1 MKIKYILVF
10 FITIFLIVFALKK
23 SYALDENTIEEL
35 IDNDEINLDIILD
48 NINDT
53 EEVYNYIDLIDDSL
67 IPTASFNLSDKLND
81 NYDFLTIFAINFI
94 LNNEKYYKNDIIIEK
109 DYIYNDGINKY
120 VTNKYIDINKLYNI
134 TYNIL
139 GKKDYYI
146 INDYLKVNDNVIP
159 LLLINDYSFMME
171 LEKIIDIYNQ
181 NNKYEV
187 LVKYKNI
194 DLIYKYVF
202 EKTLDRY
209 IINNIEVY

>member
-35 IDNDEINLDIILD
+35 INNDEINLDIILD
-48 NINDT
+48 NIDDT

-94 LNNEKYYKNDIIIEK
+94 LNNEEYYKNDIIIEK

-187 LVKYKNI
+187 LVKYKNF

>member
-48 NINDT
+48 NIDDT

-94 LNNEKYYKNDIIIEK
+94 LNNEEYYKNDIIIEK

-171 LEKIIDIYNQ
+171 LEKIIDITNQ

-187 LVKYKNI
+187 LVKYKNF

-209 IINNIEVY
+209 IVNNIEVY